1 MKILVKKR
9 IARIVSSVALSYGLY
24 PEMLPCDNN
33 DNQVLLSID
42 FETPKETFLFGRWVG
57 SHCKP
62 DELVIVSDN
71 DMGMD

>member
-24 PEMLPCDNN
+24 PEMLPCDPNS
-33 DNQVLLSID
+33 DQILLSID
-42 FETPKETFLFGRWVG
+42 FEAPRETFRFGRWVG
-57 SHCKP
+57 RHCKP
-62 DELVIVSDN
+62 DELIIVSDN